1 MSQEKTPSLHEHF
14 SRRKGGGR
22 QMGLHL
28 LTTESVPQ
36 AVLFLSWHSH
46 SQPDSLAGHIT
57 HSYLEHTDESVE
69 ALPAH

>member
-1 MSQEKTPSLHEHF
+1 
-14 SRRKGGGR
+14 
-22 QMGLHL
+22 MGLHL